1 MIIGQSIFQ
10 LTVALVLHFA
20 GSSILGYNATD
31 EFQRIQQADDLNT
44 LIFNQF
50 VFCQIFNMLNA
61 RRLDRRLNVL
71 RGFWRNYYFM
81 AIFAISKLALL
92 MP

>member
-10 LTVALVLHFA
+10 LAVTLVLNYA
-20 GSSILGYNATD
+20 GRSILGYNATD
-31 EFQRIQQADDLNT
+31 EFQRLRQEDHLKT
-44 LIFNQF
+44 LIFNSF

-61 RRLDRRLNVL
+61 RKLDRSLNIF

-81 AIFAISKLALL
+81 AIFVISQ
-92 MP
+92 